1 MNVTVGTF
9 NLNNLFSRFNFQAD
23 VSTAATSTVESTTK
37 FAFSDPGGFKLREYK
52 GRLVKEKPA
61 EERKLIADR
70 IKRMNLDVLPR
81 RTQRSS
87 KPMCLSK
94 TSRLHPNCLCGFGRR
109 QRQPRRR
116 RGLVCLS
123 HCASI
128 SGGQIG
134 VSRARARECQ
144 TSACPCTD
152 TASFR
157 QCHGID
163 HPIDIRLEYL
173 CVHTRHVVRQ
183 DRALRLPR

>member
-1 MNVTVGTF
+1 MSALGQMNVTVGTF

-94 TSRLHPNCLCGFGRR
+94 TSRLPQLPVRLR
-109 QRQPRRR
+109 P
-116 RGLVCLS
+116 
-123 HCASI
+123 AS
-128 SGGQIG
+128 
-134 VSRARARECQ
+134 A
-144 TSACPCTD
+144 P
-152 TASFR
+152 TAAKER
-157 QCHGID
+157 
-163 HPIDIRLEYL
+163 
-173 CVHTRHVVRQ
+173 T
-183 DRALRLPR
+183 RLP